1 MQMHHFKKFTR
12 PIGAFLAVLMLM
24 ASAGYQSAAA
34 AMIATEPLLQTGRHQ
49 AARDRLGRLM
59 AREEIQN
66 AFIAQGVD
74 PQEARLR
81 LASMADF
88 EILQIADKIDDLRAG
103 QGVFIF
109 SLIIVGV
116 IIAAFVV
123 FNYTGVTQVFP

>member
-1 MQMHHFKKFTR
+1 MHKLKKFTR

-24 ASAGYQSAAA
+24 VSTCYQSASA
-34 AMIATEPLLQTGRHQ
+34 AMIATEPLLQTGRPQ
-49 AARDRLGRLM
+49 AARDQLSQLM

-74 PQEARLR
+74 PREARLR
-81 LASMADF
+81 IASLADF
-88 EILQIADKIDDLRAG
+88 EIVQIADKIDDLRAG

-123 FNYTGVTQVFP
+123 FNYTGVTKVFP